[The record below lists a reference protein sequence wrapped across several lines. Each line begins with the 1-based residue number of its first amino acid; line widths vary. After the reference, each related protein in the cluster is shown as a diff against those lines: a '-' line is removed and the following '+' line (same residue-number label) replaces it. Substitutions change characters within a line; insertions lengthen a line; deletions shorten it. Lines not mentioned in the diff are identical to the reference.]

1 MESGASLAAGSSTAA
16 LSRDAGEVPNGSLPS
31 VQRVDR
37 ALSEAVRSVVA
48 SVAEELSQ
56 PVTALLLKLELML
69 SEAGDCD
76 CGGPAERVDDLQTLH
91 RNARRIVHVIEALR
105 CYAGDGPVGAQPV
118 RLNEIVA
125 RAHAAAGYAGVA
137 LALDPDDPLILGD
150 GAALERFVGRVL
162 ADSRTSSDARGV
174 RVETAAAAGDPSHV
188 VLVVSGVGGVPD
200 LGASGR
206 DLLAEHSGTLDI
218 HVSDERLVLTFPR
231 LTLRLPGLTQI
242 GARPQ
247 ARADSRN
254 GERAGLDRVV
264 RALRDTFDI
273 SEQAQRITE
282 SALPLFRA
290 SAAIVWMKQPDGS
303 LECVAVASANPVRV
317 AIGDVL
323 RHVGLAQRAV
333 AEGRAHR
340 ERDGAAQ
347 RAVLAIPL
355 IIKGEAFGAIV
366 TEHAEPPGLVQA
378 TLDRLREFAV
388 YIAPA
393 MRNVHLFE
401 CARNALAHTEAASRS
416 RDEFLALLAH
426 ELNNSLAPIVT
437 AAVVIQRTAESG
449 GHVQKGVDVVRR
461 QAHHLGRLLEDL
473 RDLSRMAQGGIQLRR
488 EPVSLVVAV
497 EDALDAVRPLADTNG
512 VEVAVSPAPL
522 PVWIEADPT
531 RLKQIIENIVG
542 NAVKYTPAGGRVQ
555 VAVTSE
561 DGDAVLRVRDSGIG
575 IAPEMLPHVFDLFV
589 RCDRAR
595 AHTRDGMG
603 VGLTLVRHLV
613 TLHGGRV
620 SAESDGA
627 GRSAEFTV
635 RLPLALDA
643 GASRPTRDAA

>member
-1 MESGASLAAGSSTAA
+1 MESGTSVAAGSSTAV
-16 LSRDAGEVPNGSLPS
+16 LSRDAGAAPNGSLPS
-31 VQRVDR
+31 AQRVDS
-37 ALSEAVRSVVA
+37 ALSEGVRSVVA

-69 SEAGDCD
+69 AEAADCD
-76 CGGPAERVDDLQTLH
+76 CGGPAARVDDLHALH
-91 RNARRIVHVIEALR
+91 RSARRIIHVIEALR
-105 CYAGDGPVGAQPV
+105 CCSGGGPAGAQPV

-125 RAHAAAGYAGVA
+125 RAHAAAGSAGVA
-137 LALDPDDPLILGD
+137 LALDPGDPLILGD

-174 RVETAAAAGDPSHV
+174 RVETAAAAGDPSRV

-200 LGASGR
+200 LAASGR

-231 LTLRLPGLTQI
+231 LTLRLPGLTQT

-254 GERAGLDRVV
+254 GERTGLDRVV
-264 RALRDTFDI
+264 RALMDTFDI

-290 SAAIVWMKQPDGS
+290 SAAIVWLKQPDGS
-303 LECVAVASANPVRV
+303 LECVAVASESPVRV

-340 ERDGAAQ
+340 EGDGAAR

-355 IIKGEAFGAIV
+355 IIKGEPFGALV

-378 TLDRLREFAV
+378 TLDRLREFAG

-401 CARNALAHTEAASRS
+401 CAKNALAHTEAASRS
-416 RDEFLALLAH
+416 KDEFLALLAH
-426 ELNNSLAPIVT
+426 ELHNSLAPIVT
-437 AAVVIQRTAESG
+437 SAAVIRRTAESG
-449 GHVQKGVDVVRR
+449 GLVQNSADVVRR
-461 QAHHLGRLLEDL
+461 QAQHLGRLFDDL
-473 RDLSRMAQGGIQLRR
+473 RDLSRIAQGGIQLRR

-497 EDALDAVRPLADTNG
+497 EEAVDTARLADTSG
-512 VEVAVSPAPL
+512 VWISLSLAPL
-522 PVWIEADPT
+522 PVWVEADPT

-555 VAVTSE
+555 VTVTSE
-561 DGDAVLRVRDSGIG
+561 DGEAVLRVRDSGIG
-575 IAPEMLPHVFDLFV
+575 IPPEVLPHVFDLFV
-589 RCDRAR
+589 RSDRAR
-595 AHTRDGMG
+595 AHTGDGMG
-603 VGLTLVRHLV
+603 IGLTLVRHLV

-620 SAESDGA
+620 IAESDGA
-627 GRSAEFTV
+627 GRGAEFTV
-635 RLPLALDA
+635 RLPLAVDA
-643 GASRPTRDAA
+643 GVSRPTSDAA